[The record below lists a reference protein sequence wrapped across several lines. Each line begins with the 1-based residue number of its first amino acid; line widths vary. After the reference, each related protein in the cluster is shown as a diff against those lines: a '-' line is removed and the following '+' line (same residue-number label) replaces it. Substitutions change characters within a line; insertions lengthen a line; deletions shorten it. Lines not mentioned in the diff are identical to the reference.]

1 MKKIFYSFIVI
12 AALSLVG
19 CSGDNDPNDGR
30 FFDDPQSGWVTFD
43 LGVEQDFIPVRDF
56 AYGIAGCGSS
66 NQIIV
71 PLLLD
76 APSNKDG
83 LQVAYT
89 IADFEGTSEGVIS
102 HSGYA
107 VFPKGSLK
115 GTITIDFPETVTS
128 SIGFTITLT
137 TPSRSN
143 VTIGH
148 PDNTEP
154 LTYVVRINKG
164 NRDSL
169 LGVYEDNVTEVNNN
183 PELQYLISQGPAS
196 NEIVISGISQLY
208 TVETTSETHVFINED
223 GTLSGPDFSQNYLY
237 FNSDANADLYVGDIS
252 GTYDAC
258 EGTIDLTFK
267 LQLGLGGTPTGA
279 QNVVLN
285 RIYPD

>member
-19 CSGDNDPNDGR
+19 CSGDNDPNDGK

-56 AYGIAGCGSS
+56 AYGVAGCDD

-76 APSNKDG
+76 APSNEDG

-89 IADFEGTSEGVIS
+89 ITDFEGTSEGVIS

-107 VFPKGSLK
+107 VFPSGSLN
-115 GTITIDFPETVTS
+115 GTITIDFPETVAS
-128 SIGFTITLT
+128 SIGFIITLT
-137 TPSRSN
+137 ETSRNN
-143 VTIGH
+143 VTVGH

-154 LTYVVRINKG
+154 LTYTVRINKG

-169 LGVYEDNVTEVNNN
+169 LGVFEDNITEVNED
-183 PELQYLISQGPAS
+183 PELQYLISQGAAS
-196 NEIVISGISQLY
+196 NEIIISGISQLF
-208 TVETTSETHVFINED
+208 VAGTTSETRVFVNED
-223 GTLSGPDFSQNYLY
+223 GTLSGPDFSENFL
-237 FNSDANADLYVGDIS
+237 FNASGANISVADIS

-258 EGTIDLTFK
+258 EGTINFSFRISVNGGAPSGNANNVTF
-267 LQLGLGGTPTGA
+267 T
-279 QNVVLN
+279 
-285 RIYPD
+285 RIYPN

>member
-1 MKKIFYSFIVI
+1 MKKIFYSFIVV

-19 CSGDNDPNDGR
+19 CSGDNDPNDGN

-43 LGVEQDFIPVRDF
+43 LGVQEDFIPVRDF
-56 AYGIAGCGSS
+56 AYGIAGCELD

-76 APSNKDG
+76 APSNEDG

-89 IADFEGTSEGVIS
+89 ITDFEGTSEGVIT

-107 VFPKGSLK
+107 VFPKGSLQ

-128 SIGFTITLT
+128 SVGFVITLT
-137 TPSRSN
+137 EASRDN
-143 VTIGH
+143 VSIGH

-154 LTYVVRINKG
+154 VTYTVRVNKG

-169 LGVYEDNVTEVNNN
+169 LGVFEDNITETEDD
-183 PELQYLISQGPAS
+183 PELEYLISQGAAS
-196 NEIVISGISQLY
+196 NEIIISGISQLF
-208 TVETTSETHVFINED
+208 TAETTSETRVFVNED
-223 GTLSGPDFSQNYLY
+223 GTLSGPNFLENYL
-237 FNSDANADLYVGDIS
+237 FSPPGAGDIYVTDIS

-258 EGTIDLTFK
+258 EGTIDFSFK
-267 LQLGLGGTPTGA
+267 LVINGNPTA
-279 QNVVLN
+279 TDNNVVFN
-285 RIYPD
+285 RIYPN

>member
-19 CSGDNDPNDGR
+19 CSGDNDPNDGQ

-56 AYGIAGCGSS
+56 TYGVADCGFE
-66 NQIIV
+66 NQVIV

-89 IADFEGTSEGVIS
+89 ITDFEGTSEGVIS

-107 VFPKGSLK
+107 VFPKGSRS
-115 GTITIDFPETVTS
+115 GTITIDYSETITS
-128 SIGFTITLT
+128 SLGFTITLT
-137 TPSRSN
+137 ETSRDN
-143 VTIGH
+143 VAVGH
-148 PDNTEP
+148 PDNTDP
-154 LTYVVRINKG
+154 VTYTVRINKG

-169 LGVYEDNVTEVNNN
+169 LGVFEDNIVEAEED
-183 PELQYLISQGPAS
+183 PELQYLVSQGAAS
-196 NEIVISGISQLY
+196 NEIIISGVSQLF
-208 TVETTSETHVFINED
+208 TAKTTSQTRVFVNED
-223 GTLSGPDFSQNYLY
+223 GTLSGPPANENYL
-237 FNSDANADLYVGDIS
+237 FSPAGAGDIYVTGIS

-258 EGTIDLTFK
+258 EGTINFAFRLVIN
-267 LQLGLGGTPTGA
+267 GTPTTTD
-279 QNVVLN
+279 NTVTFT
-285 RIYPD
+285 RIYPKY

>member
-19 CSGDNDPNDGR
+19 CSGDNDPNDGK

-56 AYGIAGCGSS
+56 AYGIAGCDD

-76 APSNKDG
+76 APSNEDG

-89 IADFEGTSEGVIS
+89 ITDFEGTSEGVIS

-107 VFPKGSLK
+107 VFPSGSLN
-115 GTITIDFPETVTS
+115 GTITIDFPETVAS
-128 SIGFTITLT
+128 SIGFIITLT
-137 TPSRSN
+137 ETSRNN
-143 VTIGH
+143 VTVGH

-154 LTYVVRINKG
+154 LTYTVRINKG

-169 LGVYEDNVTEVNNN
+169 LGVFEDNITEVNED
-183 PELQYLISQGPAS
+183 PELQYLISQGAAS
-196 NEIVISGISQLY
+196 NEIIISGISQLF
-208 TVETTSETHVFINED
+208 VAGTTSETRVFVNED
-223 GTLSGPDFSQNYLY
+223 GTLSGPDFSENFL
-237 FNSDANADLYVGDIS
+237 FNASGTNISVADIS

-258 EGTIDLTFK
+258 EGTINFSFRISVN
-267 LQLGLGGTPTGA
+267 GNPPTGSA
-279 QNVVLN
+279 NNVIFT
-285 RIYPD
+285 RIYPN